1 MSQFYAGLAN
11 VEKNAALNGFQ
22 CVPVPG
28 AVSEAEADTVNRL
41 VALWRDKYE
50 KNRVKTAYFN
60 CEQEINN
67 LNVSLP
73 SDFARRCRARVGWCA
88 KAVKSLADFTVY
100 DGLDGIP
107 EDSPVYALQA
117 VNDLESVIS
126 QAVTSAYKH
135 GFSLLTV
142 YRGLSGAAKVQA
154 RSALSSSAIWDFESQ
169 TIKSAFTITGYD
181 SEGRVTSFC
190 VFVPGAILQF
200 ANINGDWTV
209 KRVATL
215 PGIVTA
221 VPIVYDPQL
230 DRPFGRSRITKAL
243 RSYTDMAVRT
253 LVRME
258 ASAEFYSVPKL
269 WFLGLD
275 PEAMSGDGWNSLISQ
290 INAISRDEDGNT
302 ASPYQVQQASMS
314 PHAEMLRTLALLAAS
329 ETNLPAADLGVN
341 MAVPQSAEAL
351 AEAERKLTREAD
363 RQNSLYSKAVKQALV
378 CAAKLDMNIN
388 SNPQT
393 AEDAA
398 RLRVLFKPTQ
408 EQSAGARGDMFAK
421 IAANVPSYV
430 STVQAWRNLGFSDDD
445 ALAILR
451 EVRKDNALSFLER
464 AAKSGGSVSTVA
476 ENATVAENSAVAKNA
491 TTESMSS
498 ESVK

>member
-1 MSQFYAGLAN
+1 MAVFSAGFAN

-28 AVSEAEADTVNRL
+28 AVSEAEAVTVNRL
-41 VALWRDKYE
+41 VSLWRDKYE

-60 CEQEINN
+60 CEQEIKN

-73 SDFARRCRARVGWCA
+73 SGFARRCRARVGWCA

-107 EDSPVYALQA
+107 EDSPVYALSA
-117 VNDLESVIS
+117 VNDLEFVIS

-142 YRGLSGAAKVQA
+142 YRGLSGSAKVQA

-169 TIKSAFTITGYD
+169 SVKSAFTITGYD
-181 SEGRVTSFC
+181 SDGRVTSFC

-209 KRVATL
+209 KRVNTL

-275 PEAMSGDGWNSLISQ
+275 PEAMSGDGWTSLISQ
-290 INAISRDEDGNT
+290 INAISRGCGL
-302 ASPYQVQQASMS
+302 S
-314 PHAEMLRTLALLAAS
+314 HCLRRL
-329 ETNLPAADLGVN
+329 
-341 MAVPQSAEAL
+341 
-351 AEAERKLTREAD
+351 
-363 RQNSLYSKAVKQALV
+363 KQTCPPRIWA
-378 CAAKLDMNIN
+378 
-388 SNPQT
+388 
-393 AEDAA
+393 
-398 RLRVLFKPTQ
+398 
-408 EQSAGARGDMFAK
+408 
-421 IAANVPSYV
+421 
-430 STVQAWRNLGFSDDD
+430 
-445 ALAILR
+445 
-451 EVRKDNALSFLER
+451 
-464 AAKSGGSVSTVA
+464 
-476 ENATVAENSAVAKNA
+476 
-491 TTESMSS
+491 
-498 ESVK
+498 